1 MNIAEILKNCPKGT
15 KLYSPLYGE
24 VELYKVEELDGVEY
38 PIVCV
43 ITTDGGLEFFASDGR
58 YYPNY
63 PDSECMLFPS
73 RDQRDWRKFI
83 VPDQVNDQETKH
95 QFKPFDKVLVRYGDG
110 YVWQCNFFSSMDE
123 DDYYVCVSSYW
134 HQCIPFE
141 GNEHLLGT
149 TNDPEQ

>member
-1 MNIAEILKNCPKGT
+1 MNIAEILKKCPKGM
-15 KLYSPLYGE
+15 KLYSPVFGE
-24 VELYKVEELDGVEY
+24 VEFVKVKYGESYAIHCITKDEALDY
-38 PIVCV
+38 F
-43 ITTDGGLEFFASDGR
+43 TSDGR
-58 YYPNY
+58 LYCDF
-63 PDSECMLFPS
+63 PDAECMLFPS
-73 RDQRDWRKFI
+73 KDQRDWNKFI
-83 VPDQVNDQETKH
+83 VPDQVPDQGTKH

>member
-1 MNIAEILKNCPKGT
+1 MNVAEILKNYPKGT

-73 RDQRDWRKFI
+73 RDQRDWRKFGI
-83 VPDQVNDQETKH
+83 PKTKTKSKPY
-95 QFKPFDKVLVRYGDG
+95 QFKPFDRVLARNSDDEFWFSEQFCHIDSDG
-110 YVWQCNFFSSMDE
+110 SFICGGRKCS
-123 DDYYVCVSSYW
+123 
-134 HQCIPFE
+134 QCIPYE
-141 GNEHLLGT
+141 GNEHLLRT
-149 TNDPEQ
+149 KNKPE